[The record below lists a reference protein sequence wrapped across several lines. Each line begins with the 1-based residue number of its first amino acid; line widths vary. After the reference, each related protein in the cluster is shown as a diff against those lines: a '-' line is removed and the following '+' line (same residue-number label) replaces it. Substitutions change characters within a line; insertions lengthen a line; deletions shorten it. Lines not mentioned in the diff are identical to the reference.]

1 MDQLWD
7 ASKFSGRSIIPS
19 HTYLCYTKP
28 MGLLDFVFP
37 KRCVACKSFGSYL
50 CADCFSFLSFA
61 QGGFCLICNRPS
73 INSLTHPGCK
83 TRYTIDGIFISLAYT
98 GVAKRLI
105 YTFKYKPYLTDLK
118 SVLIDL
124 FYEGIIQNELFHKV
138 VNKKALFVPIPLFS
152 AKLRSRGYNQA
163 EILSTRLAKRLG
175 LTSANLLQRT
185 RNTSSQFRLSRK
197 ERQENIARSFS
208 LIPTNRVQIG
218 DRVLF
223 LVDDVV
229 TSGATLVE
237 AANVL
242 KRAGAKH
249 VYGLALAHGQ

>member
-1 MDQLWD
+1 
-7 ASKFSGRSIIPS
+7 
-19 HTYLCYTKP
+19 
-28 MGLLDFVFP
+28 MGLLDFIFP

-50 CADCFSFLSFA
+50 CADCFSFLSFS
-61 QGGFCLICNRPS
+61 QGGFCLICNKAS
-73 INSLTHPGCK
+73 IDSLTHPGCH
-83 TRYTIDGIFISLAYT
+83 TRYAIDGAFASLVYA
-98 GVAKRLI
+98 GVMKRLV
-105 YTFKYKPYLTDLK
+105 YTFKYKPYLTDLQ

-124 FYEGIIQNELFHKV
+124 FYEGIIQNETFHKV

-197 ERQENIARSFS
+197 ERQENISRAFS
-208 LIPTNRVQIG
+208 PISKNRVQIEG
-218 DRVLF
+218 KELF

-237 AANVL
+237 AAKVL
-242 KRAGAKH
+242 KRGGAKA
-249 VYGLALAHGQ
+249 VFGLALAHGQ